1 MTIADCLTP
10 PDAGLR
16 HFWTTQPNACG
27 EASGRDDCGN
37 IIECGK
43 PGLDLIPVYDPCLD
57 ARGCFVDEHCRSDN
71 PPKLIGATIAT
82 NDFVRSLAI
91 NIIATDAE
99 RQPVGAC
106 AVPIGRRGGY
116 WADAY
121 RTDGLKTGSLLR
133 QLPLTG
139 TMQQLA
145 KLAQQ
150 YLQRDLGKL
159 ITYGVASAVNVT
171 ATYIGGA
178 TISLEAEILGDMGPA
193 SVSVSGQKL
202 ANEWAWSI

>member
-1 MTIADCLTP
+1 MSECLTP
-10 PDAGLR
+10 PAAGLR

-27 EASGRDDCGN
+27 QDHGRDACGN
-37 IIECGK
+37 VMECGK
-43 PGLDLIPVYDPCLD
+43 PGLVIRSVYEPCPD
-57 ARGCFVDEHCRSDN
+57 TRGCYVDPDCRSDV

-99 RQPVGAC
+99 RKPVGAC
-106 AVPIGRRGGY
+106 GIPIGRRGGY

-121 RTDGLKTGSLLR
+121 RTDGLKSGSTLR

-139 TMQQLA
+139 TMSQLA

-150 YLQRDLGKL
+150 YLQRDLQKL
-159 ITYGVASAVNVT
+159 VAYGVASAVNVT
-171 ATYIGGA
+171 ATYMGGA
-178 TISLEAEILGDMGPA
+178 TIALEAEIKGDMGPA
-193 SVSVSGQKL
+193 NVSISGQKL
-202 ANEWAWSI
+202 ANEWAWTV